1 MYVLRS
7 ILYYCIKQYGRGIL
21 KNILSI
27 NLIIIISSVLFSCQP
42 NKTLKKIEFDNEL
55 FSKISLNAESKIINP
70 VYESKYSEPY
80 IDHSIKFTPL
90 LRVHDWLE
98 KNISTFGSN
107 NKLVIDISDASII
120 RIEKENEDNKKYQ
133 EKFIYYYELNYELL
147 VFLYDDDLILATTKV
162 KSKHSTTSS
171 KLISLNEKEI
181 ILENLI
187 FDALVDLSSQTEL
200 LLKKHMTQ
208 YML

>member
-1 MYVLRS
+1 MQKILRIS
-7 ILYYCIKQYGRGIL
+7 
-21 KNILSI
+21 
-27 NLIIIISSVLFSCQP
+27 LIIIISFILFSCQS
-42 NKTLKKIEFDNEL
+42 NKTLKKIEFDNDL
-55 FSKISLNAESKIINP
+55 FSKINLNAETKIINP
-70 VYESKYSEPY
+70 VYESKYAEPY
-80 IDHSIKFTPL
+80 IDHSMKFTPL

-98 KNISTFGSN
+98 QNISTFGSY

-120 RIEKENEDNKKYQ
+120 RVEKENEGNKKYQ
-133 EKFIYYYELNYELL
+133 EKFIYFYELNYELL
-147 VFLYDDDLILATTKV
+147 LVLYDDDDLVLATTKV

-200 LLKKHMTQ
+200 LLKKHMIQ

>member
-1 MYVLRS
+1 M
-7 ILYYCIKQYGRGIL
+7 K
-21 KNILSI
+21 KILSI
-27 NLIIIISSVLFSCQP
+27 SLIIIISLILFSCQP
-42 NKTLKKIEFDNEL
+42 NKALKKIEFNKDL
-55 FSKISLNAESKIINP
+55 FSKISFKTETKIINP
-70 VYESKYSEPY
+70 VYEARYAEPY

-90 LRVHDWLE
+90 LRVHNWLE
-98 KNISTFGSN
+98 QNISTFGSY
-107 NKLVIDISDASII
+107 NKLVIDINDASII
-120 RIEKENEDNKKYQ
+120 RVEKENEDNKKYQ
-133 EKFIYYYELNYELL
+133 EKFIYFYELNYELL
-147 VFLYDDDLILATTKV
+147 FVLYDDDDLVLATTKV

-200 LLKKHMTQ
+200 LLKKHMIQ